1 MVGYRRV
8 FVLGESTRPGKW
20 IYNISRVYNLSE
32 RLIHYCTISH
42 SDIVLNTVQQA
53 FEHCKDFKPL
63 RRGTNRKK
71 PKLHNL
77 VSTLFEVFLYLFCF
91 YSWHIWIWK
100 SESKLCNERMTLHS
114 NTPIHI
120 WIINAIR
127 MTYNLAACKNIDKHW
142 TFFFR
147 EEGKVWCYV
156 VGILWRLRLFSF
168 H

>member
-77 VSTLFEVFLYLFCF
+77 VSTLFEVFLYLFLLLF
-91 YSWHIWIWK
+91 MAYLNLKKRIETVQWKNDFTFEYSHTYYF
-100 SESKLCNERMTLHS
+100 KLLTRS
-114 NTPIHI
+114 
-120 WIINAIR
+120 
-127 MTYNLAACKNIDKHW
+127 MTYNFAACKNIDKHW
-142 TFFFR
+142 TFFLERKARF
-147 EEGKVWCYV
+147 GVMLLGFC
-156 VGILWRLRLFSF
+156 GF
-168 H
+168 

>member
-63 RRGTNRKK
+63 KRGTNRKK

-77 VSTLFEVFLYLFCF
+77 VSTLFEVFLYLFLLLF
-91 YSWHIWIWK
+91 MAYLNLKKRIETVQRKNDFTFEYS
-100 SESKLCNERMTLHS
+100 HS
-114 NTPIHI
+114 YLN
-120 WIINAIR
+120 
-127 MTYNLAACKNIDKHW
+127 Y
-142 TFFFR
+142 
-147 EEGKVWCYV
+147 
-156 VGILWRLRLFSF
+156 
-168 H
+168 